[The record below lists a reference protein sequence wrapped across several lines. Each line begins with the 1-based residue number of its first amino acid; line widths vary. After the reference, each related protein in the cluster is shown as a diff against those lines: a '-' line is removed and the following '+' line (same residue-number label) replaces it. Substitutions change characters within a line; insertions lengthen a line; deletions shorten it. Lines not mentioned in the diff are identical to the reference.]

1 LQTVT
6 RLVRDTRDIYGTVR
20 QRGTA
25 IVQRADFNTLDN
37 PFAFPVTNR
46 TPSAGVH
53 FIAFAPT
60 IGLFNRARRA
70 MDGVLGDGSRLPL
83 DARATAQGFNSFIHA
98 THRQNFVVP
107 PRARRSFPLADLVAT
122 RRV

>member
-1 LQTVT
+1 
-6 RLVRDTRDIYGTVR
+6 
-20 QRGTA
+20 
-25 IVQRADFNTLDN
+25 
-37 PFAFPVTNR
+37 
-46 TPSAGVH
+46 
-53 FIAFAPT
+53 
-60 IGLFNRARRA
+60 

-83 DARATAQGFNSFIHA
+83 DARAMAQGFNSFIHA